1 MKPKSQWEL
10 YTDEELLAGALQHGL
25 SVIQERQRLRII
37 QSDFRSW
44 PSDLLTY
51 LKERHSGGLEF
62 IGFTLIQRSVIL
74 WLKAGNS
81 VPTNPEIPLKE
92 SLVAGFV
99 A

>member
-25 SVIQERQRLRII
+25 SVIQERQRLRIV

-44 PSDLLTY
+44 PSDLLAY

-62 IGFTLIQRSVIL
+62 IGFALIQRSVIL

-81 VPTNPEIPLKE
+81 V
-92 SLVAGFV
+92 SLVAEESMKLEM
-99 A
+99 AAA